1 MKINLL
7 LTTLTLILA
16 INSCDASSP
25 SKYSEGDVIFI
36 ESQSSQSPYIRLVQ
50 GSKWTHCG
58 IIVDTPNGLQV
69 LEASKTV
76 RLTPIDTFI
85 SKSKHGNYTIMS
97 PEDRISNIDYQKY
110 LGIPYDLEF
119 KFNNGKFYCSEL
131 VYEIYKEHG
140 IVLRNPKKVSSYW
153 LTRIPQV
160 KSLMKRRNITMEQ
173 EVISPVDILTAYSI
187 W

>member
-1 MKINLL
+1 MKTNILLAL
-7 LTTLTLILA
+7 LTVILVS
-16 INSCDASSP
+16 NSCLASP
-25 SKYSEGDVIFI
+25 SVEYSEGDVIFI
-36 ESQSSQSPYIRLVQ
+36 ESQSSQSPYIKLVQ

-58 IIVDTPNGLQV
+58 IIVKTPNGLQV

-85 SKSKHGNYTIMS
+85 SRSKSGYTVMY
-97 PEDRISNIDYQKY
+97 PEDHISNINYQKY

-140 IVLRNPKKVSSYW
+140 IELRNPRKVSSYW
-153 LTRIPQV
+153 FTRIPKV
-160 KSLMKRRNITMEQ
+160 KQIMKKRNIQMDQ
-173 EVISPVDILTAYSI
+173 EVISPVDILTAYSL

>member
-16 INSCDASSP
+16 ISSCDASP

-36 ESQSSQSPYIRLVQ
+36 ESQSSQSPYIKLVQ

-85 SKSKHGNYTIMS
+85 SKSKHGSYTVMS
-97 PEDRISNIDYQKY
+97 PEDKISNI
-110 LGIPYDLEF
+110 
-119 KFNNGKFYCSEL
+119 N
-131 VYEIYKEHG
+131 
-140 IVLRNPKKVSSYW
+140 
-153 LTRIPQV
+153 
-160 KSLMKRRNITMEQ
+160 SL
-173 EVISPVDILTAYSI
+173 
-187 W
+187 

>member
-1 MKINLL
+1 MKINILLAL
-7 LTTLTLILA
+7 LTVILVS
-16 INSCDASSP
+16 NSCLASP
-25 SKYSEGDVIFI
+25 SVEYSEGDVIFI
-36 ESQSSQSPYIRLVQ
+36 ESQSSQSPYIKLVQ

-58 IIVDTPNGLQV
+58 IIVNTPNGLQV

-76 RLTPIDTFI
+76 RLTPINTFI
-85 SKSKHGNYTIMS
+85 SKSKQGKYTILS
-97 PEDRISNIDYQKY
+97 PEDRISDIDYQKY

-140 IVLRNPKKVSSYW
+140 ITLRNPRKVSSYW
-153 LTRIPQV
+153 LTRVPQV
-160 KSLMKRRNITMEQ
+160 KSLMKKRNIQMDQ
-173 EVISPVDILTAYSI
+173 EVISPVDILTAYSL

>member
-1 MKINLL
+1 MKINIF
-7 LTTLTLILA
+7 LTILIL
-16 INSCDASSP
+16 ILGISSCSASP
-25 SKYSEGDVIFI
+25 SKFSEGDVIFI
-36 ESQSSQSPYIRLVQ
+36 ESQSSQSPYIKLVQ

-58 IIVDTPNGLQV
+58 IIVKTPNGLQV

-85 SKSKHGNYTIMS
+85 SRSKSGYTVMY
-97 PEDRISNIDYQKY
+97 PEDHISNINYQKY

-140 IVLRNPKKVSSYW
+140 IKLQNPRKVSSYW
-153 LTRIPQV
+153 FTRIPKV
-160 KSLMKRRNITMEQ
+160 KQIMKNRNIQMDQ
-173 EVISPVDILTAYSI
+173 EVISPVDILTAYSL

>member
-1 MKINLL
+1 MKIYTLL
-7 LTTLTLILA
+7 VLLITILS
-16 INSCDASSP
+16 NSCSASP
-25 SKYSEGDVIFI
+25 SKFSEGDVIFI

-58 IIVDTPNGLQV
+58 IIVKTPNGLQV

-85 SKSKHGNYTIMS
+85 SRSKSGYTVMC
-97 PEDRISNIDYQKY
+97 PEDHISNINYQKY

-140 IVLRNPKKVSSYW
+140 IKLRNPRKVSSYW
-153 LTRIPQV
+153 FTRIPKV
-160 KSLMKRRNITMEQ
+160 KQIMKKRNIQMDQ
-173 EVISPVDILTAYSI
+173 EVISPVDILTAYNL